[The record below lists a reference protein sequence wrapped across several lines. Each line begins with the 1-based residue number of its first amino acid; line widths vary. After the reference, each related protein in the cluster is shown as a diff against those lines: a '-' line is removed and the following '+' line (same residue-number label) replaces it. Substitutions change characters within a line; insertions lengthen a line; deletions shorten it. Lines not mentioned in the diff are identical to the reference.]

1 MTLRIRAVAVKQL
14 PETLDAKQGRIF
26 FSELESCMNVDRP
39 CLVLDCSRVRRLDS
53 SAVHLLLC
61 CLEEAMKRNGDV
73 KLSAIPAGASAVLE
87 LSGIDRLFE
96 VYATNAEAV
105 NSFRRLPVDVNAVMG
120 LGAKSHRQTENA
132 A

>member
-1 MTLRIRAVAVKQL
+1 MTLRIRPVAVKQL
-14 PETLDAKQGRIF
+14 PEKLDAKQGRLF

-39 CLVLDCSRVRRLDS
+39 CLVLDCSKVRLLDS

-73 KLSAIPAGASAVLE
+73 KLAAIPSGASAVLE

-96 VYATNAEAV
+96 VYGTNAEAV
-105 NSFRRLPVDVNAVMG
+105 SSFRRLPVDVASLTAVG
-120 LGAKSHRQTENA
+120 VGSRRQAEHA